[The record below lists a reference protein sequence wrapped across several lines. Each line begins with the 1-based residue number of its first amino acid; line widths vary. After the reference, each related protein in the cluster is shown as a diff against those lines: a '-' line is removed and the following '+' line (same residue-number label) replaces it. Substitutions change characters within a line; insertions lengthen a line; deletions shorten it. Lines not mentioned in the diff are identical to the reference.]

1 LRLVLCTEGI
11 RTVTS
16 LALTE
21 PTELKQFWSVS
32 SPQIL
37 RVAWCPDLCV
47 LSVLYFKK
55 EEPTKE
61 RTKVFLVDLYIGK
74 KIVKCYKKVKPA
86 TVHLSPGR
94 AKPKTK
100 NYSEVRECDTTQM
113 STSFKI
119 KKSLNHERFWRAME
133 VADDMQ
139 VREIFLGISPVGVRV
154 MEPAS
159 LEPEI
164 VIDNLHLVDIAFTSQ
179 FGNKLLKIKYL
190 ADKDNGKSK
199 PKRKLFYVLPVTAQD
214 IRNYHEQCTTLG
226 EEADLISEL
235 PNFRVPNMGP
245 DPKPEN
251 SAPPEKPR
259 LRSKSLSQK
268 QQQPSE
274 KRQELIRGHS
284 EGNIQKSSK
293 IGNAPEEKKVRKNRK
308 EREPSRRAREED
320 KENVEPK
327 QNQRGETQAGKTE
340 KRKKLLKQQ
349 SAADLKLRSEPLVP
363 VAQANASHSVAHR
376 VAHI

>member
-1 LRLVLCTEGI
+1 
-11 RTVTS
+11 
-16 LALTE
+16 
-21 PTELKQFWSVS
+21 VS

-61 RTKVFLVDLYIGK
+61 RTKVFLVDLFIGK
-74 KIVKCYKKVKPA
+74 KIVKCYKKIKPA

-100 NYSEVRECDTTQM
+100 NYSEVRECETTQM

-119 KKSLNHERFWRAME
+119 KKSLNNERFWRAME
-133 VADDMQ
+133 VSEDLQ

-159 LEPEI
+159 LEPDV
-164 VIDNLHLVDIAFTSQ
+164 VIDNLHLVDIAYSLHY
-179 FGNKLLKIKYL
+179 GNKMLKIKYL
-190 ADKDNGKSK
+190 TDKDNGKSK

-214 IRNYHEQCTTLG
+214 IRTYHEQCTTLG
-226 EEADLISEL
+226 EEADLINEL

-245 DPKPEN
+245 PEN
-251 SAPPEKPR
+251 SATAEKPR
-259 LRSKSLSQK
+259 SRSKSLSQK
-268 QQQPSE
+268 QQQASE
-274 KRQELIRGHS
+274 KHQELIRGHS
-284 EGNIQKSSK
+284 AGNIQKSSK
-293 IGNAPEEKKVRKNRK
+293 IGNAPEEKKVRKDRK
-308 EREPSRRAREED
+308 EREPYRRTREED

-340 KRKKLLKQQ
+340 KHKNLTKQQ
-349 SAADLKLRSEPLVP
+349 SAANLKLRSEPLVP
-363 VAQANASHSVAHR
+363 VAQANASHSALNR
-376 VAHI
+376 VARI